1 LFPAADDG
9 ETLRLAV
16 AGLRGLVADG
26 RSREIVVKKLDGES
40 VASATRRDDL
50 LEAGFVPG
58 YRGLVLRRA

>member
-1 LFPAADDG
+1 
-9 ETLRLAV
+9 
-16 AGLRGLVADG
+16 VADG